1 MNPYQVMG
9 IIATCTV
16 VFAGVVA
23 LLTLHGM
30 PILIA
35 FMCVYLVAVVCML
48 GMQKR
53 ARQTYDGLR
62 YISQKRR
69 HDDELLTADI
79 LEDDFEETGK
89 AVNGPA
95 QYYF

>member
-30 PILIA
+30 PMLIA
-35 FMCVYLVAVVCML
+35 FMCVYVVAVVCML

-53 ARQTYDGLR
+53 ARQTYDGMR
-62 YISQKRR
+62 YIS
-69 HDDELLTADI
+69 DELLTADI